1 MFSNQQ
7 INFDTLPSLDDVEL
21 KPISKQYLKII
32 VINRVFYYGLFI
44 AALFLA
50 KSMVMNL
57 HFQSAFWYLFSIGVL
72 LCAINFVSAILAFKK
87 RKYAIREQDV
97 IYSKGLLVNSI
108 SAVPISRIQHL
119 EISRSWLAR
128 RFNLA
133 TLKIFTA
140 GESGID
146 LRIDGLNYVE
156 AKQINDFLS
165 RRVNGTD

>member
-1 MFSNQQ
+1 MFTNQQ
-7 INFDTLPSLDDVEL
+7 INLDILPSIDDVAL
-21 KPISKQYLKII
+21 KPISKQYLMII
-32 VINRVFYYGLFI
+32 VINRWVFY
-44 AALFLA
+44 ALIVSALMVA
-50 KSMVMNL
+50 KLKIV
-57 HFQSAFWYLFSIGVL
+57 HEGFQLAFWYLFSACTLFCIL
-72 LCAINFVSAILAFKK
+72 NFVVALLAFKK

-97 IYSKGLLVNSI
+97 IFSKGLLVNSI
-108 SAVPISRIQHL
+108 SVIPISRIQHI

-146 LRIDGLNYVE
+146 LRIAGLNYSE

-165 RRVNGTD
+165 NRVNGID

>member
-1 MFSNQQ
+1 MFTNQQ
-7 INFDTLPSLDDVEL
+7 IDLETLPTIDDIVF
-21 KPISKQYLKII
+21 KPISKRYLKII
-32 VINRVFYYGLFI
+32 VLNRSLFYSLLFSALII
-44 AALFLA
+44 AKF
-50 KSMVMNL
+50 MVEAVNFHL
-57 HFQSAFWYLFSIGVL
+57 VFWYVLWGVVL
-72 LCAINFVSAILAFKK
+72 VCIIDVVITVLAFKK

-128 RFNLA
+128 KFNLA

-146 LRIDGLNYVE
+146 LSIDGLNYDE

-165 RRVNGTD
+165 GKVNGTN